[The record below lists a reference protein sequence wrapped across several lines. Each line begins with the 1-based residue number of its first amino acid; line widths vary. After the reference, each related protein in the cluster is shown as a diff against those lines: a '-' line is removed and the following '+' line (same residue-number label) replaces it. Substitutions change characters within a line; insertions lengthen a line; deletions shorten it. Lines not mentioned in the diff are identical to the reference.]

1 MSTARAAALL
11 GAAGLV
17 PFWGFA
23 LAAHLAPGIGIAFTA
38 LEAEVIWGAVILSFM
53 AGARWAMILLAGG
66 SALRLAGFALVSL
79 PALAAP
85 FLASLP
91 ALGLFAL
98 AFLALLAA
106 ELAPGARAE
115 APAWYSRLRI
125 ALTLG
130 VLAALALAAL
140 AV

>member
-1 MSTARAAALL
+1 MSTARAAAAL
-11 GAAGLV
+11 GAAGFV
-17 PFWGFA
+17 PFWGLAA
-23 LAAHLAPGIGIAFTA
+23 LAHLAPGIGLAYAA
-38 LEAEVIWGAVILSFM
+38 LQALAVWGAVILSFM
-53 AGARWAMILLAGG
+53 AGARWAMILAVGG

-85 FLASLP
+85 FLAPLA
-91 ALGLFAL
+91 ALGLMAF

-106 ELAPGARAE
+106 ELAPAARAE
-115 APAWYSRLRI
+115 APAWYPRLRI
-125 ALTLG
+125 ALTAG